1 MTASQ
6 NASSNA
12 PQEATDPRLAG
23 RAGAS
28 ASADVSTDEAAA
40 LSLPE
45 MLRVLEV
52 ARQMREDR
60 QTAEVALRRDE
71 VRTEIRRKLIESAK
85 VTGEQVSDAE
95 VDAAIEQYFDTMHVL
110 KEPKFGLESML
121 AHAYVL
127 RRRVAAGAAAVTVA
141 LALTWYAFMSPWAP
155 LSPTVRAE
163 RAAAV
168 QVEQSQVLLQQIT
181 SISVDQDATAEA
193 SRLMAEVQA
202 AGAAN
207 PSVAAAAHQRLNQ
220 LWEQMQTQ
228 YEVHIVSGGSE
239 MSAFERDFSDDQGT
253 RQAGYYVVVEMR
265 SPEGRVLRQTIRNAE
280 TGKQQLVARWAER
293 VPKDVYERLR
303 DDKVSDG
310 VLNETLFAVKR
321 RGETQEQVQIPTR
334 SGEKLQ
340 RSAQITNW

>member
-1 MTASQ
+1 MSASQ
-6 NASSNA
+6 NASS
-12 PQEATDPRLAG
+12 PEP
-23 RAGAS
+23 
-28 ASADVSTDEAAA
+28 DEAADQRLA
-40 LSLPE
+40 SRRNNSTGEAASLSLPE

-71 VRTEIRRKLIESAK
+71 VRTQIRRKLIESAK

-95 VDAAIEQYFDTMHVL
+95 VDAAIDQYFDTMHVL
-110 KEPKFGLESML
+110 KEPKFGFESML
-121 AHAYVL
+121 AHLYVM
-127 RRRVAAGAAAVTVA
+127 RRRVAAVAAASTIA
-141 LALTWYAFMSPWAP
+141 LAIGWYAFLSPWAP

-168 QVEQSQVLLQQIT
+168 QVEQSQVLMRQIK
-181 SISVDQDATAEA
+181 SASVDQDATAEA
-193 SRLMAEVQA
+193 TRLMAEVQA

-207 PSVAAAAHQRLNQ
+207 PSAATAAHQRLQQ

-239 MSAFERDFSDDQGT
+239 MSAFERDFSDAQGT
-253 RQAGYYVVVEMR
+253 RQAGYYVIVEMR

-293 VPKDVYERLR
+293 VPEDVYNRLR

-310 VLNETLFAVKR
+310 VLNETLFATKK
-321 RGETQEQVQIPTR
+321 RGETNEQIQIST
-334 SGEKLQ
+334 SGGEKLQ
-340 RSAQITNW
+340 RTAQITNW

>member
-1 MTASQ
+1 MNASQ
-6 NASSNA
+6 NASANA
-12 PQEATDPRLAG
+12 AQAATDDPSPADD
-23 RAGAS
+23 AAS
-28 ASADVSTDEAAA
+28 

-71 VRTEIRRKLIESAK
+71 VRTQIRRKLIESAK
-85 VTGEQVSDAE
+85 VTGEEVSDAE

-110 KEPKFGLESML
+110 KEPKFGFESLL
-121 AHAYVL
+121 AHVYVM

-141 LALTWYAFMSPWAP
+141 LAVTWYAFLSPWAP

-168 QVEQSQVLLQQIT
+168 QVEQSQVLLQQIE
-181 SISVDQDATAEA
+181 SASLDPDATAEA

-207 PSVAAAAHQRLNQ
+207 PSAATAAHERLNK
-220 LWEQMQTQ
+220 LWGQMQKQ
-228 YEVHIVSGGSE
+228 YEVHIVSGASE
-239 MSAFERDFSDDQGT
+239 MSAFERDFTDDQGT
-253 RQAGYYVVVEMR
+253 RLAGYYVVVETR
-265 SPEGRVLRQTIRNAE
+265 SPEGRVLRQSIRNAE
-280 TGKQQLVARWAER
+280 TGEEQLVARWAER
-293 VPKDVYERLR
+293 VSKDVYERLR

-321 RGETQEQVQIPTR
+321 RGEIEERVQIPTR
-334 SGEKLQ
+334 SGEMLQ
-340 RSAQITNW
+340 RKAQITNW